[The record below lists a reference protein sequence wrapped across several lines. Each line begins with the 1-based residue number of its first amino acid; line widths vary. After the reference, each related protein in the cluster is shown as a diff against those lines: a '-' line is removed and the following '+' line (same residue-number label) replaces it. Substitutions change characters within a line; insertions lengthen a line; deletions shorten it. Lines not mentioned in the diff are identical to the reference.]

1 MKTQRNQQPTNLGSF
16 AKVLG
21 VAVVALILAIAMLSA
36 LPASAQTITS
46 GSFQLYSSSGGV
58 FTLTGA
64 NTALHGFIV
73 TGGIY
78 VTDGYQGIFCNPC
91 GNPLHIFAGG
101 SGLDF
106 IGGTARTWLP
116 PVLFPSINWG
126 SQDGGGPT
134 YLFFDGPDIPLS
146 GPGVYTGP
154 FNYSAALCGQNP
166 GTHHSCDFTAP
177 PQGGSGHVVVHIAQ
191 DPNTGFLYTTGVTYL
206 IP

>member
-1 MKTQRNQQPTNLGSF
+1 MKTQRNQQRTNFGSL
-16 AKVLG
+16 ARTLG
-21 VAVVALILAIAMLSA
+21 VAVMALILAIAMLSA

-46 GSFQLYSSSGGV
+46 GSFQLYSSFGGV

-73 TGGIY
+73 TGGTY
-78 VTDGYQGIFCNPC
+78 VSGGYLDIFCNPC
-91 GNPLHIFAGG
+91 SNPLPIFAGG
-101 SGLDF
+101 SDSDF
-106 IGGTARTWLP
+106 FGGTARTWLP

-126 SQDGGGPT
+126 ADDEGGPT

-166 GTHHSCDFTAP
+166 GHHYVCDFTAP

-191 DPNTGFLYTTGVTYL
+191 DPHTGFLYTTAVTYL